1 MILRS
6 LRSLPLLAALLAGL
20 LARVLLVAGR
30 SSGER
35 VPSSLSAS
43 AVVTESLD
51 HPAQIV
57 GMRRVNAPYSVS
69 GKEYAIFWFGRVTP
83 TENSVDIRVG
93 YHNDHLRIW
102 VSAFDRR
109 LWYDTSPSPDDLTS
123 WDAVTLYLDTD
134 ANMGDVPDANT
145 YRFDAQLVWWEPR
158 DDYQAAYRGNGGGW
172 VRATI
177 PFTTTSG
184 WRGNE
189 PNDDV
194 DDRGWVLTYYIPFAS
209 LGSTGPPTQGTVWGM
224 ALAVHDRDDAEGTPI
239 ADQVWP
245 ETMASQRPATWGQL
259 TFGMPT
265 YNPQSTVPGGTVT
278 VRQGLDG
285 ATVVDADVGGSS
297 VCGQPA
303 APDYFP
309 TWGELNYAGK
319 EFVNI
324 QNQSDVADWPCFSRY
339 YLTFPLDA
347 VPADQ
352 VIISATLTLYLWGGA
367 GEGWDP
373 GPQPSLI
380 QVLTVGE
387 DWDESTITWNNAPLA
402 VENVSAT
409 WVDPVDAY
417 TEPGIPYEWDVSR
430 AVAEAY
436 ARGETLRLALY
447 ESDFAY
453 HSGKY
458 FHSSDVGDWN
468 AEGRPTL
475 TITYDRAVAD
485 LDKVAAPT
493 SGNQGAPIAYALSF
507 LGSGNTLTL
516 TDTLPFGLGAPR
528 QFELE
533 GTSVTPTYDSSQHRL
548 TWSDTPTTGQEVAI
562 HYTATITTSDHR
574 ALVNAAE
581 LNEAGGN
588 ISTATA
594 TVIAN
599 PKLIYLPLILKNAS
613 GGH

>member
-194 DDRGWVLTYYIPFAS
+194 DDRGWVLTYYIPFARRARPRRRRRYAHRRS
-209 LGSTGPPTQGTVWGM
+209 GV
-224 ALAVHDRDDAEGTPI
+224 ARDDGVTTACHVGAI
-239 ADQVWP
+239 DLRYAD
-245 ETMASQRPATWGQL
+245 L
-259 TFGMPT
+259 
-265 YNPQSTVPGGTVT
+265 
-278 VRQGLDG
+278 
-285 ATVVDADVGGSS
+285 
-297 VCGQPA
+297 
-303 APDYFP
+303 
-309 TWGELNYAGK
+309 
-319 EFVNI
+319 
-324 QNQSDVADWPCFSRY
+324 
-339 YLTFPLDA
+339 
-347 VPADQ
+347 
-352 VIISATLTLYLWGGA
+352 
-367 GEGWDP
+367 
-373 GPQPSLI
+373 QPSI
-380 QVLTVGE
+380 HR
-387 DWDESTITWNNAPLA
+387 
-402 VENVSAT
+402 
-409 WVDPVDAY
+409 
-417 TEPGIPYEWDVSR
+417 SR
-430 AVAEAY
+430 RHCHRPSGFG
-436 ARGETLRLALY
+436 RGNRR
-447 ESDFAY
+447 
-453 HSGKY
+453 
-458 FHSSDVGDWN
+458 
-468 AEGRPTL
+468 GR
-475 TITYDRAVAD
+475 
-485 LDKVAAPT
+485 
-493 SGNQGAPIAYALSF
+493 
-507 LGSGNTLTL
+507 
-516 TDTLPFGLGAPR
+516 
-528 QFELE
+528 
-533 GTSVTPTYDSSQHRL
+533 
-548 TWSDTPTTGQEVAI
+548 
-562 HYTATITTSDHR
+562 
-574 ALVNAAE
+574 
-581 LNEAGGN
+581 
-588 ISTATA
+588 
-594 TVIAN
+594 
-599 PKLIYLPLILKNAS
+599 
-613 GGH
+613 